1 MWENKSL
8 QPLLLPQKE
17 VVQDNVLIGL
27 CEVYL
32 LGRREG
38 EKNKNNNA
46 IILVEVCATSHEMFV
61 CACTRM
67 CVCMLRPPSKQL
79 LMFLAEVHTSVT
91 NNSL

>member
-32 LGRREG
+32 LGQREG
-38 EKNKNNNA
+38 EKNKNINA

-61 CACTRM
+61 CVCVHAHVCACSDHQ
-67 CVCMLRPPSKQL
+67 VSN
-79 LMFLAEVHTSVT
+79 F
-91 NNSL
+91 

>member
-32 LGRREG
+32 LGQREE
-38 EKNKNNNA
+38 EKNKNINA

-61 CACTRM
+61 CVCVHAHVCACSDHQ
-67 CVCMLRPPSKQL
+67 VSN
-79 LMFLAEVHTSVT
+79 F
-91 NNSL
+91 